1 MNSMGLILKKLRG
14 NIPREAVANAVGISI
29 SALGM
34 YEQGRR
40 IPRDEVK
47 VRLSKFY
54 GVPVEKIFLPEI
66 HTKSVIIKWE
76 VAK

>member
-14 NIPREAVANAVGISI
+14 NIPREVVANAVGISI

-40 IPRDEVK
+40 IPRDKVK

-54 GVPVEKIFLPEI
+54 GVPVEKIFFTRNT
-66 HTKSVIIKWE
+66 H
-76 VAK
+76 

>member
-1 MNSMGLILKKLRG
+1 MDKASQILKKLRG
-14 NIPREAVANAVGISI
+14 ETPREKVAKSIGISV

-47 VRLSKFY
+47 VKLAKFY
-54 GVPVEKIFLPEI
+54 GVPIESIFFTQEQ
-66 HTKSVIIKWE
+66 H
-76 VAK
+76 

>member
-1 MNSMGLILKKLRG
+1 MDKASQILKKLRG
-14 NIPREAVANAVGISI
+14 GTSREKVAKSVGISV

-47 VRLSKFY
+47 VKLAKFY
-54 GVPVEKIFLPEI
+54 GVPIESIFFTSEQ
-66 HTKSVIIKWE
+66 H
-76 VAK
+76 

>member
-1 MNSMGLILKKLRG
+1 MDKASQILKKLRG
-14 NIPREAVANAVGISI
+14 GTSREKVAKSVGISV

-47 VRLSKFY
+47 VKLAKFY
-54 GVPVEKIFLPEI
+54 GVPIESIFFTSEQY
-66 HTKSVIIKWE
+66 
-76 VAK
+76 

>member
-1 MNSMGLILKKLRG
+1 MDKASQILKKLRG
-14 NIPREAVANAVGISI
+14 ETSREKVAKSVGISV

-47 VRLSKFY
+47 VKLAKFY
-54 GVPVEKIFLPEI
+54 GVPIESIFFTSEQ
-66 HTKSVIIKWE
+66 H
-76 VAK
+76 

>member
-1 MNSMGLILKKLRG
+1 MNSMGLILKKLR
-14 NIPREAVANAVGISI
+14 REAVANAVGISI

-54 GVPVEKIFLPEI
+54 GVPVEKIFFTRNT
-66 HTKSVIIKWE
+66 H
-76 VAK
+76 

>member
-1 MNSMGLILKKLRG
+1 MDKASQILKKLRG
-14 NIPREAVANAVGISI
+14 ETPREKVAKSVGISV

-47 VRLSKFY
+47 VKLAKFY
-54 GVPVEKIFLPEI
+54 GVPIESIFLPQNN
-66 HTKSVIIKWE
+66 TKSVIN
-76 VAK
+76 

>member
-1 MNSMGLILKKLRG
+1 MDKASQILKKLRG
-14 NIPREAVANAVGISI
+14 ETPREKVAKSVGISV

-47 VRLSKFY
+47 VKLAKFY
-54 GVPVEKIFLPEI
+54 GVPIESIFFTSKQ
-66 HTKSVIIKWE
+66 H
-76 VAK
+76 

>member
-1 MNSMGLILKKLRG
+1 MNSTGQILKRLRG
-14 NIPREAVANAVGISI
+14 NTSREVVAGAVGISV

-47 VRLSKFY
+47 VRLAR
-54 GVPVEKIFLPEI
+54 FL
-66 HTKSVIIKWE
+66 VW
-76 VAK
+76 A